1 MPNISF
7 SFYLLAPLAP
17 SQATAPAT
25 SSANRIITDTET
37 MPVEAGIPAFGIG
50 VDVTG
55 VLVGVVVAVEVGQE
69 VGVGRR
75 VGVEVGNVG
84 VGVKAGRMV
93 NC

>member
-1 MPNISF
+1 M
-7 SFYLLAPLAP
+7 
-17 SQATAPAT
+17 
-25 SSANRIITDTET
+25 
-37 MPVEAGIPAFGIG
+37 GIG
-50 VDVTG
+50 VAVPG
-55 VLVGVVVAVEVGQE
+55 VLVSVVVEVEVGQE

>member
-1 MPNISF
+1 M
-7 SFYLLAPLAP
+7 LAPLAP
-17 SQATAPAT
+17 SQAIAPAI
-25 SSANRIITDTET
+25 SNANRIITDTET
-37 MPVEAGIPAFGIG
+37 MPAEAGMPAFAIC

-55 VLVGVVVAVEVGQE
+55 VLVGVVVAVAVGQV

-75 VGVEVGNVG
+75 VGVDVGNVG

>member
-1 MPNISF
+1 M
-7 SFYLLAPLAP
+7 A
-17 SQATAPAT
+17 
-25 SSANRIITDTET
+25 
-37 MPVEAGIPAFGIG
+37 AFGFG
-50 VDVTG
+50 VGTG
-55 VLVGVVVAVEVGQE
+55 DEPVSVAAAVEVGQE